1 MRSIPIAILASM
13 LMLGPFA
20 AVNAEEQTSW
30 NAPQSMRLQREQ
42 IVNRLASFAK
52 REGAV
57 GASASKAL
65 AVLREHYAREAAFVL
80 PPLGLLPRIA
90 NNEAT
95 KDMTPA
101 IAMADRTRAAL
112 SELHNDHIQIT
123 SLMNELIAAGK
134 NARDDE
140 LVHLATRI
148 ATQSLNDI
156 EVVQP
161 TTIMIGNYL
170 RQRLPKGE

>member
-1 MRSIPIAILASM
+1 
-13 LMLGPFA
+13 
-20 AVNAEEQTSW
+20 
-30 NAPQSMRLQREQ
+30 
-42 IVNRLASFAK
+42 
-52 REGAV
+52 
-57 GASASKAL
+57 
-65 AVLREHYAREAAFVL
+65 
-80 PPLGLLPRIA
+80 LLPRIA

-140 LVHLATRI
+140 LVRLATRI
-148 ATQSLNDI
+148 ANQSLNDI

>member
-1 MRSIPIAILASM
+1 MRTIPIAIVASM

-20 AVNAEEQTSW
+20 VVRAEEQTSW
-30 NAPQSMRLQREQ
+30 NAPQSIRLQREQ

-52 REGAV
+52 RKGAV

-65 AVLREHYAREAAFVL
+65 AVLQEHYAKEAAFVL
-80 PPLGLLPRIA
+80 PPLSLLPRIA
-90 NNEAT
+90 NDEASR
-95 KDMTPA
+95 DMAPA

-112 SELHNDHIQIT
+112 PEFHNDHIQIT
-123 SLMNELIAAGK
+123 SLMNELIEAGK
-134 NARDDE
+134 NTRDDE
-140 LVHLATRI
+140 LVRLATRI
-148 ATQSLNDI
+148 AAQSLNDI

-170 RQRLPKGE
+170 RQRLPKAE